1 MNWLLEE
8 LEEYNKADSGE
19 ERERIYDSV
28 QSRLDSIG
36 DLLGYRVGLY
46 NFDERVVIYAFP
58 GELVN
63 SVDLKWKREEFF
75 SLEKDGIKFILRE
88 DIGQLDLVKVTRM
101 ILSNGMFELTMRQK
115 RDGGV
120 LEEFMDKLVKL
131 ESCLRS
137 EVE

>member
-8 LEEYNKADSGE
+8 LDEYKNAESGE
-19 ERERIYDSV
+19 DRERIYDSV

-36 DLLGYRVGLY
+36 DLLGYRVGLF
-46 NFDERVVIYAFP
+46 NFDERVAVYAFP
-58 GELVN
+58 VELVN
-63 SVDLKWKREEFF
+63 IADLKWKREQFF
-75 SLEKDGIKFILRE
+75 SMEKDGIKFILHE

-101 ILSNGMFELTMRQK
+101 VLSNGMFELTLRQK

-120 LEEFMDKLVKL
+120 LDEFLEKLVKL

-137 EVE
+137 EVD